1 MLASG
6 YLAMDVFELEQFWVR
21 GMPVIVG
28 ERPPDLDP
36 EYGISNGRRGH
47 FHSFGFNGPEAEG
60 GAWRAHPRHFNGG
73 DVVNVPA
80 PDYINVKFLLDEAK
94 GPNRDEWSVVVPFR
108 AKFSRGPMEVS
119 PPPFSIDA
127 AP

>member
-80 PDYINVKFLLDEAK
+80 PDYINVKFQLDEAK

-108 AKFSRGPMEVS
+108 AKFSRGPMEVRRPPLS
-119 PPPFSIDA
+119 P
-127 AP
+127 